1 MDANVLRTGA
11 SGYAGGRL
19 LRQFEEGGRTVRC
32 LARQPAGLSRRTA
45 TAEVVAVDSLDEMSQ
60 HR

>member
-19 LRQFEEGGRTVRC
+19 LRQFEEGGRAVRC
-32 LARQPAGLSRRTA
+32 LARQPARRSRRTA
-45 TAEVVAVDSLDEMSQ
+45 TTEVVAVDSLDEMSQ
-60 HR
+60 HP